1 MLPTFALASAT
12 IGLLLII
19 FLVFREQR
27 EEAGKVERNMLISVS
42 VVSLVVAGYHIFSGL
57 SGGGGH

>member
-19 FLVFREQR
+19 FLVYREQR
-27 EEAGKVERNMLISVS
+27 SETGKVERNMLISVS
-42 VVSLVVAGYHIFSGL
+42 VISLVVAAYHIIAGL
-57 SGGGGH
+57 SGGPHH

>member
-1 MLPTFALASAT
+1 MLPTLALASAT

-27 EEAGKVERNMLISVS
+27 SEAAKAERNMLVLVS
-42 VVSLVVAGYHIFSGL
+42 VVSLTVAAYHIIAGMT
-57 SGGGGH
+57 GGGGH